1 MAAVDTHAA
10 LVAFAG
16 FGDPVGR
23 GGGLDETPQALS
35 GDVGAF
41 HADNPDEDF
50 IITGLNFRRTTVSVA
65 PGIPEPSTWAVMITG
80 FGLAGAALRRRRRVA
95 YT

>member
-1 MAAVDTHAA
+1 M
-10 LVAFAG
+10 AFAG

-23 GGGLDETPQALS
+23 GGGVEEEFAAS
-35 GDVGAF
+35 FGDVTPFDNGVDGDHAF
-41 HADNPDEDF
+41 V
-50 IITGLNFRRTTVSVA
+50 IGGLNFKPVTINVFH
-65 PGIPEPSTWAVMITG
+65 GIPEPSTWAVMITG